1 MATLKELADIVQGTV
16 VGDPTLKIKGVSTIQ
31 NGKPESIT
39 FIAHPKYF
47 EFVQSTEASAVITS
61 DIEKL
66 KNKDGII
73 VENPQMA
80 MAKVLGHFSP
90 KFSQIHLNSPKFI
103 QNSPKFTQISPKF
116 S

>member
-31 NGKPESIT
+31 DGKPESIT
-39 FIAHPKYF
+39 FVAHPKYF
-47 EFVQSTEASAVITS
+47 KFVQSTEASAVITS

-90 KFSQIHLNSPKFI
+90 KDHPPKLSAPPRKGQSQFRFHFETK
-103 QNSPKFTQISPKF
+103 K
-116 S
+116 